1 MIIRRRM
8 LNRTR
13 KLESRLQ
20 TLRFRRMLKEK
31 WKRELMAKN
40 ERIQDDVGCHYVL
53 EKFIAENEIE
63 VTK

>member
-8 LNRTR
+8 LNRTK

-20 TLRFRRMLKEK
+20 TIRFRRMLKEK

-40 ERIQDDVGCHYVL
+40 ERIQFY
-53 EKFIAENEIE
+53 N
-63 VTK
+63 